1 MSQDSAGKM
10 SVTLRARERRRLA
23 REGLGRRI
31 IKTPGGGNIDEIGEA
46 YKLGQQLATRT
57 WIGMNPFR
65 PVYSKLDR
73 GTALVALDLMLDDAL
88 DAALQLLGFRKPDF
102 KIVPDT
108 QDVNESYRRGFV
120 NQLKDYLS
128 HEGRKHR

>member
-1 MSQDSAGKM
+1 M
-10 SVTLRARERRRLA
+10 RARERRRLA
-23 REGLGRRI
+23 REGLGRRL
-31 IKTPGGGNIDEIGEA
+31 IKTPGGANIDEIGEA

-57 WIGMNPFR
+57 WIGMNPFE
-65 PVYSKLDR
+65 PVHGKLDR
-73 GTALVALDLMLDDAL
+73 GIAMVALDLLLDDNL

-102 KIVPDT
+102 EIVPDT

-128 HEGRKHR
+128 HEGRKT